1 MKEYENNSSTNNNN
15 HENNIALS
23 LATLTINFH
32 ISFTLE
38 RNRLIENY
46 FMSLTDYME
55 AMALIKFQLNLFF

>member
-1 MKEYENNSSTNNNN
+1 MKENENKSTTYNNN
-15 HENNIALS
+15 HKNNIALS
-23 LATLTINFH
+23 IATLIINFH

-55 AMALIKFQLNLFF
+55 GNLVLTTGLKK

>member
-1 MKEYENNSSTNNNN
+1 MKEYENNSSTYNNN

-23 LATLTINFH
+23 IATLMINFH
-32 ISFTLE
+32 ISFTPE